1 MMYRFIFFIPFF
13 VDFGKA
19 LALSVSKWRGDI
31 TLLSY
36 EKSIQDR
43 GFPFIV
49 GSDEVGRGAIAGPV
63 VAASCC
69 IVAERFTS
77 NLARHDSH
85 NVDKF
90 VPIPGV
96 ADSKQLTE
104 EERIQVFEQILEE
117 YGTYKWTHTLR
128 SPSDIDD
135 SNIQKA
141 TMECF
146 RDSIQNLILNEALP
160 LEGTYAV
167 VDGKSTPKLV
177 GGPTPVPC
185 RPFVKADEHVY
196 VVAMASIIAKVTRDR
211 IMSEAS
217 EQYPQYSFHKNKGY
231 STREHIEA
239 IHKYGPCPLHRM
251 SFKGLKN
258 R

>member
-1 MMYRFIFFIPFF
+1 MKKGSIFLCLLS
-13 VDFGKA
+13 VELENA
-19 LALSVSKWRGDI
+19 LAFSVSKRKGDI
-31 TLLSY
+31 SLLSY
-36 EKSIQDR
+36 EKSLQDR
-43 GFPFIV
+43 GFPYIV

-69 IVAERFTS
+69 IVSERFTS
-77 NLARHDSH
+77 TQPRHDSR
-85 NVDKF
+85 DDSDF
-90 VPIPGV
+90 VAIAGV

-104 EERIQVFEQILEE
+104 EERNQVFEQIIEE
-117 YGTYKWTHTLR
+117 KDTYKWTYTER
-128 SPSDIDD
+128 SPSDIDN
-135 SNIQKA
+135 SNILKA

-146 RDSIQNLILNEALP
+146 RESIQNLILNEALP
-160 LEGTYAV
+160 LERTYAI

-196 VVAMASIIAKVTRDR
+196 VVAMASIIAKVTRDE
-211 IMSEAS
+211 IMTEAHK
-217 EQYPQYSFHKNKGY
+217 QYPQYSFHVNKGY

-251 SFKGLKN
+251 SFKALRN